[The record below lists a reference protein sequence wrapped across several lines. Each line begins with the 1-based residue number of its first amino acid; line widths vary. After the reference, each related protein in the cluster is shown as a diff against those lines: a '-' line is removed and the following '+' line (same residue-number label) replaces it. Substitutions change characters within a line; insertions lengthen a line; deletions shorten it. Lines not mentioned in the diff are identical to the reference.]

1 MGVNGWRVMWVIA
14 VYDCPMTTA
23 EERHDYAQFRK
34 SLLRQNFIQLQ
45 YSLYVRHFP
54 SMATAEACISRLKQG
69 IPDGAQLAFFLVT
82 DKQYAMTREF
92 FGHERARFRPGE
104 PEQIE
109 LF

>member
-82 DKQYAMTREF
+82 NKQYAMTREF